1 MTDRA
6 ALLSADQ
13 DQSRTWR
20 GLLAWSTSAQ
30 FFFYAFVHRV
40 APSVMVDELTR
51 DFAASG
57 AVVGYLSA
65 VYLRLCAD
73 ADPGRRTDGPLR
85 AAPPD
90 ERRCARCR
98 AWQRRLCGQPRTCR
112 RFARP
117 PPHRY

>member
-20 GLLAWSTSAQ
+20 GLLAWSTSVQ

-65 VYLRLCAD
+65 VYFYAYALMRIPVGVLMD
-73 ADPGRRTDGPLR
+73 RFGP
-85 AAPPD
+85 
-90 ERRCARCR
+90 
-98 AWQRRLCGQPRTCR
+98 RRLMSAAALVAALGSV
-112 RFARP
+112 
-117 PPHRY
+117 